1 MFATVIERDPDR
13 FLLSALELLAGGAIP
28 ATTAAMRAL
37 WPTLITD
44 TTTRL
49 AAYST
54 LAVQFQLAMVAGPL
68 AR

>member
-1 MFATVIERDPDR
+1 
-13 FLLSALELLAGGAIP
+13 
-28 ATTAAMRAL
+28 L